1 LAGELSVADE
11 QLIVGA
17 HGEDDRR
24 VLSPAWRGQRALR
37 GLVALAKGAA
47 PRLEIDARAVE
58 HPDAFTGA
66 ALREATE
73 RHLAADRGHSV
84 TIYEPRAPDALAMLA
99 DLIGPL
105 ARPARWAG
113 EVPGPERER
122 RVLLPAT
129 RIEDGETAKL
139 LAYWL
144 TIVAGPLRLPS
155 SEARMLAAAALTF
168 ADNDLQH
175 RAIDA
180 RPALLCACHEPQAHD
195 LQIVCLS
202 SHVPPEAAADP
213 ATYMRD
219 LYHRSRKHLG
229 GLYSLTALA
238 ERRGIDA
245 TLRVAVGTG
254 RLFRRAEKARFDSG
268 AGELPGFA
276 ASLEVHLRA

>member
-1 LAGELSVADE
+1 MTDE
-11 QLIVGA
+11 QIIVRA

-37 GLVALAKGAA
+37 GLAALVNGAA

-73 RHLAADRGHSV
+73 RHLTADRGHSV
-84 TIYEPRAPDALAMLA
+84 TIREPQTRGAFAMLA
-99 DLIGPL
+99 DLTGPL
-105 ARPARWAG
+105 TRPARWAG
-113 EVPGPERER
+113 EVPAPGRER

-129 RIEDGETAKL
+129 RIEDDETAKL

-155 SEARMLAAAALTF
+155 PEARLLAAAAMTF
-168 ADNDLQH
+168 ADNDLRH
-175 RAIDA
+175 RATDA
-180 RPALLCACHEPQAHD
+180 PPALLCACHEPQAHD

-202 SHVPPEAAADP
+202 SHIPPDAAADP
-213 ATYMRD
+213 ATYIRD
-219 LYHRSRKHLG
+219 LDHRSREHLG

-245 TLRVAVGTG
+245 TLRVAVCTG

-276 ASLEVHLRA
+276 ASLEVHLGA

>member
-1 LAGELSVADE
+1 VDGE
-11 QLIVGA
+11 QLIVRTRGD
-17 HGEDDRR
+17 DDRH

-37 GLVALAKGAA
+37 GLAALVKGAA

-66 ALREATE
+66 ALRAAIE
-73 RHLAADRGHSV
+73 RHLVADRGHSV
-84 TIYEPRAPDALAMLA
+84 TIREPRAPGALAMLA
-99 DLIGPL
+99 DMVGPL

-113 EVPGPERER
+113 EMPVPGREQ

-129 RIEDGETAKL
+129 RIEDDETAKL

-155 SEARMLAAAALTF
+155 SEARMLAAAAMAF
-168 ADNDLQH
+168 ADNDLRH

-180 RPALLCACHEPQAHD
+180 SPALLCACHEPQAHD
-195 LQIVCLS
+195 LQVVCLS
-202 SHVPPEAAADP
+202 SRVLPDAAADP
-213 ATYMRD
+213 ATYIRD
-219 LYHRSRKHLG
+219 LDNRSRENLG

-254 RLFRRAEKARFDSG
+254 RLFRRAGKARFDSG